1 VRTFVPAKPLKRA
14 SIRVRPA
21 EQLGGAS
28 SVSFRLPRE
37 KLRRLNAIDR
47 VGKLGGDLLVTL
59 ERGLTRSPRNGLHH
73 FLRCLLAA
81 LSSRAR
87 RAGDRPR

>member
-1 VRTFVPAKPLKRA
+1 MVACALSCQQSRSARVD
-14 SIRVRPA
+14 RVRPA

-28 SVSFRLPRE
+28 SVSFHLPRE

-59 ERGLTRSPRNGLHH
+59 ERNLSRSPRNGLHH
-73 FLRCLLAA
+73 FCAA
-81 LSSRAR
+81 FSPRFFARATSR
-87 RAGDRPR
+87 